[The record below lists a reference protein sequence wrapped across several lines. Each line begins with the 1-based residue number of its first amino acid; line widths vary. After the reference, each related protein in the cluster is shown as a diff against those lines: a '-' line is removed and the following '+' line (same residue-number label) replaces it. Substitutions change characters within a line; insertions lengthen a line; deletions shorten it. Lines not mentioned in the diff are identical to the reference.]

1 MQTFYETQEWG
12 KLNQLMVE
20 AGMLIEGAG
29 GVAVNVERTM
39 ALLALTAIHDV
50 MKVEALLPRV
60 DKLHDN
66 FCGFKAGDV
75 INDHD
80 IALGCA

>member
-1 MQTFYETQEWG
+1 
-12 KLNQLMVE
+12 
-20 AGMLIEGAG
+20 MLSRDKDGS
-29 GVAVNVERTM
+29 VAVNVERTM
-39 ALLALTAIHDV
+39 AQLALTAFHDV

-60 DKLHDN
+60 EECHND

-80 IALGCA
+80 IALG